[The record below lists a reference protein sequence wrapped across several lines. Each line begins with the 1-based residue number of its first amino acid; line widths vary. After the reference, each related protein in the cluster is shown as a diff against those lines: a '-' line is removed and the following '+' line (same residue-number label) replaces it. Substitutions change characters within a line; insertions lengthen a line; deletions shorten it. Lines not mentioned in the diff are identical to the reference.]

1 MNTTTVPLLSKSA
14 GLMRHLPRSASRFMK
29 LLEHLPHGQLD
40 LQLPNGQVRHFPKQI
55 AAESDAR
62 CSIQHWEALDRILSS
77 GDIGLAEG
85 YIEGQWDSHDLSAL
99 LRLCISNRDHL
110 EQLVYGHW
118 WGRLGFRL
126 RHLLRRNTRAG
137 SAKNIHAH
145 YDLGNDFYRL
155 WLDPTM
161 SYSSAWF
168 EGLSG
173 AALQAADLEQ
183 AQRFK
188 VRRALSETGLQPGQR
203 LLEIG
208 CGWGGLAETAATE
221 FGAQVTGVT
230 LSREQLQWGMQRITQ
245 AGLQAQVD
253 LRYQDYR
260 DLAAEHAAQPF
271 DAIVSIEMFE
281 AVGHEYWR
289 TYFQVLR
296 DCLKPGG
303 YACLQSITLRE
314 DLFARYLHST
324 DFIQQFI
331 FPGGLLPS
339 VTAFEQEA
347 QRAGL
352 TVEKKMRFGKDYAET
367 LRRWRHAFEQRLD
380 EVRSLGFDERFVRIW
395 RFYLAYCEAAFD
407 TGNTDVVQFTLRRPD
422 HA

>member
-1 MNTTTVPLLSKSA
+1 MNTTTAPLLSKSA
-14 GLMRHLPRSASRFMK
+14 DATRSLPRSASRVMK

-40 LQLPNGQVRHFPKQI
+40 LQLPDGQVRHFPKQI
-55 AAESDAR
+55 TAEADAF
-62 CSIQHWEALDRILSS
+62 CAIQHWEALDRIMSS

-85 YIEGQWDSHDLSAL
+85 YIEGQWDSSDLSAL

-173 AALQAADLEQ
+173 APLQAADLEQ
-183 AQRFK
+183 AQRSK
-188 VRRALSETGLQPGQR
+188 IRRALSETGLQPGQR

-208 CGWGGLAETAATE
+208 CGWGALAETAATE

-260 DLAAEHAAQPF
+260 DLATEHAAQPF

-367 LRRWRHAFEQRLD
+367 LRRWRQAFEQRLD

>member
-208 CGWGGLAETAATE
+208 CGWGALAETAATE

>member
-1 MNTTTVPLLSKSA
+1 
-14 GLMRHLPRSASRFMK
+14 
-29 LLEHLPHGQLD
+29 
-40 LQLPNGQVRHFPKQI
+40 
-55 AAESDAR
+55 
-62 CSIQHWEALDRILSS
+62 
-77 GDIGLAEG
+77 
-85 YIEGQWDSHDLSAL
+85 
-99 LRLCISNRDHL
+99 
-110 EQLVYGHW
+110 
-118 WGRLGFRL
+118 
-126 RHLLRRNTRAG
+126 
-137 SAKNIHAH
+137 
-145 YDLGNDFYRL
+145 
-155 WLDPTM
+155 M

-208 CGWGGLAETAATE
+208 CGWGALAETAATE

>member
-1 MNTTTVPLLSKSA
+1 MNTSTATLLRKSA
-14 GLMRHLPRSASRFMK
+14 DAKRVLPPSANRVLK
-29 LLEHLPHGQLD
+29 LLTHLPHGQLE
-40 LQLPNGQVRHFPKQI
+40 LQLPDGQVQHFPKQST
-55 AAESDAR
+55 AQADAHCTLR
-62 CSIQHWEALDRILSS
+62 HWEALERVLSS
-77 GDIGLAEG
+77 GDIGFAEG
-85 YIEGQWDSHDLSAL
+85 YIDGLWDSDDLSGL
-99 LRLCISNRDHL
+99 LRLCIRNRDHL

-126 RHLLRRNTRAG
+126 RHMLHRNTRAG

-173 AALQAADLEQ
+173 SALQEADLEQ
-183 AQRFK
+183 AQQNK
-188 VRRALSETGLQPGQR
+188 IRRALRETGLQPGQR

-208 CGWGGLAETAATE
+208 CGWGALAQTAATE
-221 FGAQVTGVT
+221 FDAQVSGVT
-230 LSREQLQWGMQRITQ
+230 LSREQLHWATQRITQ
-245 AGLQAQVD
+245 AGLQTQVD

-260 DLAAEHAAQPF
+260 DLATEHAAQPF

-289 TYFQVLR
+289 TYFQTLH

-303 YACLQSITLRE
+303 HACLQSITLRE
-314 DLFARYLHST
+314 DLFDRYLHSS

-339 VTAFEQEA
+339 VTAFEREA

-352 TVEKKMRFGKDYAET
+352 TVVKKMSFGTDYAET
-367 LRRWRHAFEQRLD
+367 LRRWRQAFEHKLD
-380 EVRSLGFDERFVRIW
+380 AVRSQGFDERFVRIW

-407 TGNTDVVQFTLRRPD
+407 MGNTDVVQFTLRRPD

>member
-1 MNTTTVPLLSKSA
+1 MNTTTVPPLSKSA

-208 CGWGGLAETAATE
+208 CGWGALAETAATE

>member
-1 MNTTTVPLLSKSA
+1 MNTTTIPLLSKSA
-14 GLMRHLPRSASRFMK
+14 GAANSLPSSARRVMK
-29 LLEHLPHGQLD
+29 LLQHLQHGQLD
-40 LQLPNGQVRHFPKQI
+40 LQLPDGRVWHFPKRI
-55 AAESDAR
+55 AEEPDAR
-62 CSIQHWEALDRILSS
+62 CAIQHWEALDRILSS

-99 LRLCISNRDHL
+99 LRLCLNNRDYL

-145 YDLGNDFYRL
+145 YDLGNDFYTL

-168 EGLSG
+168 DGLSG
-173 AALQAADLEQ
+173 ADLQAADLEQ
-183 AQRFK
+183 AQRTK
-188 VRRALSETGLQPGQR
+188 IRRALRETGLQPGQR

-208 CGWGGLAETAATE
+208 CGWGALAETAATE

-245 AGLQAQVD
+245 TGLRAQVD

-260 DLAAEHAAQPF
+260 DLVTVHSVQPF

-314 DLFARYLHST
+314 ELFARYLHST

-339 VTAFEQEA
+339 VNAFEQEA
-347 QRAGL
+347 KRAGL
-352 TVEKKMRFGKDYAET
+352 TVEKKMSFGKDYAET

-380 EVRSLGFDERFVRIW
+380 DVRSLGFDERFVRIW
-395 RFYLAYCEAAFD
+395 KFYLAYCEAAFD
-407 TGNTDVVQFTLRRPD
+407 TGNTDVVQFTLRRPL

>member
-1 MNTTTVPLLSKSA
+1 
-14 GLMRHLPRSASRFMK
+14 MK
-29 LLEHLPHGQLD
+29 LLERLPRGQLD
-40 LQLPNGQVRHFPKQI
+40 LQLPNGEVRHFPKQI
-55 AAESDAR
+55 AAEADAR
-62 CSIQHWEALDRILSS
+62 CVIHHWGALDRILSS

-85 YIEGQWDSHDLSAL
+85 YIEGQWDSHDLSGL
-99 LRLCISNRDHL
+99 LRLCISNRDHM
-110 EQLVYGHW
+110 EHLVYGSW
-118 WGRLGFRL
+118 WGRIGFRL
-126 RHLLRRNTRAG
+126 RHLLNRNTRAG

-145 YDLGNDFYRL
+145 YDLGNEFYRL
-155 WLDPTM
+155 WLDPSM

-168 EGLSG
+168 EELSG
-173 AALQAADLEQ
+173 AALQQADLEQ
-183 AQRFK
+183 AQRSK
-188 VRRALSETGLQPGQR
+188 MRRALRETGLQPGQR

-208 CGWGGLAETAATE
+208 CGWGALAETAATE

-245 AGLQAQVD
+245 AGLQTQVD

-260 DLAAEHAAQPF
+260 DLVAEHAAQPF

-289 TYFQVLR
+289 TYFKVLR

-303 YACLQSITLRE
+303 YACVQSITLRE
-314 DLFARYLHST
+314 DLFARYLRST
-324 DFIQQFI
+324 DFIQQYI

-339 VTAFEQEA
+339 VAAFEQEA
-347 QRAGL
+347 ERAGL
-352 TVEKKMRFGKDYAET
+352 TVEKKMSFGKDYAET
-367 LRRWRHAFEQRLD
+367 LRRWRQAFEQHFEAL
-380 EVRSLGFDERFVRIW
+380 RSQGFDERFVRIW

-407 TGNTDVVQFTLRRPD
+407 MGNTDVVQFTLRRPI

>member
-1 MNTTTVPLLSKSA
+1 MNTSTATLLSKSA
-14 GLMRHLPRSASRFMK
+14 KASSDLSPHANRVLK
-29 LLEHLPHGQLD
+29 LLTHLPHGQLE
-40 LQLPNGQVRHFPKQI
+40 LQLPDGQVRHFPKQN
-55 AAESDAR
+55 AVEPDAR
-62 CSIQHWEALDRILSS
+62 CAIGQWEALDRILSS
-77 GDIGLAEG
+77 GDIGFAEG
-85 YIEGQWDSHDLSAL
+85 YIEGQWDTDDLSSL
-99 LRLCISNRDHL
+99 LRLCIRNRDHL

-118 WGRLGFRL
+118 WARLGFRL
-126 RHLLRRNTRAG
+126 RHMLHRNTRAG

-155 WLDPTM
+155 WLDPSM
-161 SYSSAWF
+161 SYSAAWF
-168 EGLSG
+168 EGLDGS
-173 AALQAADLEQ
+173 ALHKADLEQ
-183 AQRFK
+183 AQRAK
-188 VRRALSETGLQPGQR
+188 TRRALRETGLQPGQR

-208 CGWGGLAETAATE
+208 CGWGALAQTAATE

-230 LSREQLQWGMQRITQ
+230 LSREQLDWGKQRINE
-245 AGLQAQVD
+245 AGLQEQVD

-260 DLAAEHAAQPF
+260 DLAKEHAAQPF

-289 TYFQVLR
+289 TYFKTLH

-303 YACLQSITLRE
+303 YACVQSITLRE
-314 DLFARYLHST
+314 DLFARYLHSS

-339 VTAFEQEA
+339 VTAFEREA

-352 TVEKKMRFGKDYAET
+352 TVVRTMSFGKDYAET
-367 LRRWRHAFEQRLD
+367 LRRWRQAFEQKLD
-380 EVRSLGFDERFVRIW
+380 AVRSQGFDERFVRIW

-407 TGNTDVVQFTLRRPD
+407 MGNTDVVQFTLRRPD
-422 HA
+422 HD

>member
-14 GLMRHLPRSASRFMK
+14 GSTRSLPRSASRVMK

-40 LQLPNGQVRHFPKQI
+40 LQLPDGRVRHFPKQI
-55 AAESDAR
+55 TAEADAR
-62 CSIQHWEALDRILSS
+62 CAIQHWEALDRILSS

-85 YIEGQWDSHDLSAL
+85 YIEGQWDSSDLSAL

-173 AALQAADLEQ
+173 TPLQATDLEQ
-183 AQRFK
+183 AQRSK
-188 VRRALSETGLQPGQR
+188 IRRALSETGLQPGQR

-230 LSREQLQWGMQRITQ
+230 LSHEQLQWGMQRITQ
-245 AGLQAQVD
+245 ASLQAQVD

-260 DLAAEHAAQPF
+260 DLVAEYAAQPF

-289 TYFQVLR
+289 TYFQMLR